1 MTKDLTIRE
10 IIKILKEEG
19 HMVEFYERKDGGIL
33 IKSIDGVKYQGA
45 PGTKVGRWMTGQ
57 SISEKRAT
65 QLQKITTTGKRAKK
79 TITDNE
85 VKKALQKAQKV
96 WNKAFPHKRGEKPD
110 VGLKTAKQVKWNLE
124 HKGKE
129 ETLRLLKESERYARG
144 LAYHE
149 GIKDFIEQLQEYNKK
164 KNNSSI
170 NQLISDIII
179 KQDSIRWEWLSE
191 AYQTAYKFNDKN
203 YTIEEVVRQI
213 RINLHLDEK

>member
-1 MTKDLTIRE
+1 MAKDLTIRE
-10 IIKILKEEG
+10 IVKILKEEG

-33 IKSIDGVKYQGA
+33 IKSIDGVKFQGA
-45 PGTKVGRWMTGQ
+45 TGNKVGRGMVGS
-57 SISEKRAT
+57 SISQKRET

-79 TITDNE
+79 TITDSE
-85 VKKALQKAQKV
+85 VKKALQRTQRV

-149 GIKDFIEQLQEYNKK
+149 GIKDFVEQLQHWNKHK
-164 KNNSSI
+164 KNPSVTK
-170 NQLISDIII
+170 LIADIII
-179 KQDSIRWEWLSE
+179 KQDTIRFEWLWD
-191 AYQTAYKFNDKN
+191 AYATAYKLNDKT
-203 YTIEEVVRQI
+203 YSTEDVVRMI
-213 RINLHLDEK
+213 RGNLHLDEE